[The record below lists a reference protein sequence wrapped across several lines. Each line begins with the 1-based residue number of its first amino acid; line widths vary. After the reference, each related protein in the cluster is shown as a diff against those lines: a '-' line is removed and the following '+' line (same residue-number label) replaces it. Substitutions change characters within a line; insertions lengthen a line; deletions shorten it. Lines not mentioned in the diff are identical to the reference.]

1 MFCTE
6 ALPDLPYRGAM
17 ATNPFTEHP
26 RSAGETY
33 FQHMRV
39 ALGFARQ
46 TIGAGLAAL
55 VHAFFPMLHKT
66 TTSERIQCLAAC
78 IETGDR
84 DRITMLKATRMA
96 PCPEAPAAESDPAE
110 PAVLTAS

>member
-1 MFCTE
+1 
-6 ALPDLPYRGAM
+6 M

-26 RSAGETY
+26 RDAGETY
-33 FQHMRV
+33 FEHMRV

-46 TIGAGLAAL
+46 TIGAGMAAL
-55 VHAFFPMLHKT
+55 VHAFFPMFHKT

-78 IETGDR
+78 IESGDR
-84 DRITMLKATRMA
+84 DSITIVKAARMS
-96 PCPEAPAAESDPAE
+96 PCSESVAATSPADAGERE

>member
-1 MFCTE
+1 
-6 ALPDLPYRGAM
+6 M

-26 RSAGETY
+26 HSAGESY

-46 TIGAGLAAL
+46 TIGAGICAL
-55 VHAFFPMLHKT
+55 IHAVFPMFHKT
-66 TTSERIQCLAAC
+66 TASDRIQCLATC

-84 DRITMLKATRMA
+84 DAITIVKPARLA
-96 PCPEAPAAESDPAE
+96 PCPGDTDTARVD

>member
-1 MFCTE
+1 
-6 ALPDLPYRGAM
+6 M
-17 ATNPFTEHP
+17 AVTNPFTEHP
-26 RSAGETY
+26 NSAGESY

-46 TIGAGLAAL
+46 TIGAGMAAL
-55 VHAFFPMLHKT
+55 VHAFFPMFHKT

-78 IETGDR
+78 IESGDR
-84 DRITMLKATRMA
+84 DSITIVKAARMS
-96 PCPEAPAAESDPAE
+96 PCAEAAAAAESGELAERE

>member
-1 MFCTE
+1 M
-6 ALPDLPYRGAM
+6 
-17 ATNPFTEHP
+17 TNPFTEHP
-26 RSAGETY
+26 RDAGETY

-55 VHAFFPMLHKT
+55 VHAFFPMFHKT

-84 DRITMLKATRMA
+84 DSITLVKAARIA
-96 PCPEAPAAESDPAE
+96 PCAETAAAETDA
-110 PAVLTAS
+110 AVLTAS

>member
-1 MFCTE
+1 
-6 ALPDLPYRGAM
+6 M
-17 ATNPFTEHP
+17 AVTNPFTEHP
-26 RSAGETY
+26 HDAGETY
-33 FQHMRV
+33 VQHMRV

-46 TIGAGLAAL
+46 TIGAGVAAL
-55 VHAFFPMLHKT
+55 VHAFFPMFHKT

-84 DRITMLKATRMA
+84 DAITLVR
-96 PCPEAPAAESDPAE
+96 AARLTSEPSDAKTE